1 MGETEIANIDLAQL
15 RISTDPQKTVYR
27 DKPSIFNSIFRVG
40 VHWFQKLRF
49 TGNYRMEVDFED
61 SDVIQLFKTRFG
73 TELDADLV
81 SEHGFTISPELEKVV
96 LGELSWRI

>member
-1 MGETEIANIDLAQL
+1 
-15 RISTDPQKTVYR
+15 
-27 DKPSIFNSIFRVG
+27 
-40 VHWFQKLRF
+40 
-49 TGNYRMEVDFED
+49 MEVDFED

-96 LGELSWRI
+96 LGEN